1 MVNRVIPGQ
10 RNEKI
15 PVCTPAYNII
25 YCSKEKI
32 ESVDSKYSYRP
43 HTKAAKRDFAIGV
56 ADIRVAGINTYCLH
70 GIPVGQPFMQKPL
83 KQLENIHINFLEKEG
98 ISELNNKTIYERAES
113 AKMTGRLIYTEGNV
127 AIFYRSNRTKLSS
140 NLRRSLLMPAGKD

>member
-32 ESVDSKYSYRP
+32 ESVDSKYSSRP
-43 HTKAAKRDFAIGV
+43 RTKAAKRDFGISA
-56 ADIRVAGINTYCLH
+56 ADIRVADINTYCLH
-70 GIPVGQPFMQKPL
+70 GIPVGQPFMQIPL
-83 KQLENIHINFLEKEG
+83 KQLENIHIIFSGKEE
-98 ISELNNKTIYERAES
+98 IS
-113 AKMTGRLIYTEGNV
+113 
-127 AIFYRSNRTKLSS
+127 KLT
-140 NLRRSLLMPAGKD
+140 N